1 MGKSKEDRR
10 VNKIV
15 QQINKEL
22 REDVFKDRFWVRQV
36 AKQKSDD
43 GLTYYL
49 YEMIDNQEPNRN
61 AYVNAGWIWGG
72 SQFLASDIY
81 EAINDFIIRS
91 NFWSEYFNDPERYS
105 FDADYYAHEFYSLRS
120 KR

>member
-1 MGKSKEDRR
+1 MGKSKEDKR

-36 AKQKSDD
+36 AKQKTDY
-43 GLTYYL
+43 GFTYYL

-61 AYVNAGWIWGG
+61 AYVTAGWIWGRKPI
-72 SQFLASDIY
+72 L
-81 EAINDFIIRS
+81 
-91 NFWSEYFNDPERYS
+91 SE
-105 FDADYYAHEFYSLRS
+105 
-120 KR
+120 